1 MRGVRSRA
9 RAGRVDASE
18 ADAAQHCVTGSGRAC
33 QLDTL
38 RSSCVASV
46 HNAPPARPFTCPRV
60 LLPPSCRF
68 NYEAFKWLLAQSAAE
83 ALMKFGIQPRSS
95 SGFVLNM
102 PLNVA

>member
-1 MRGVRSRA
+1 MS
-9 RAGRVDASE
+9 
-18 ADAAQHCVTGSGRAC
+18 
-33 QLDTL
+33 TL
-38 RSSCVASV
+38 RSSCVARCTMRRQPGPST
-46 HNAPPARPFTCPRV
+46 APCV
-60 LLPPSCRF
+60 LLLPPSCRF